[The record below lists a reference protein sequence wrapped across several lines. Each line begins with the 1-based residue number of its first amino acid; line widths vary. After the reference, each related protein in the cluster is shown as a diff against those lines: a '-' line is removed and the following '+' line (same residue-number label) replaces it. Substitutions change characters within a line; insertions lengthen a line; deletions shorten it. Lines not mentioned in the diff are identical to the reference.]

1 MPGGLHIQ
9 RKAKYMFEHIVET
22 KHPELVECQKV
33 CSYAYAVSEQNAD
46 NGTIV
51 TAPTCGSCGVLPA
64 VLYYFRDKRKLSDMD
79 IAHALGV
86 AGLFGELAK
95 RNASVSAYEKH
106 MKIAAERYR
115 ALGGVRLPGGGRRG
129 LLHGSGCC
137 LPGIRV

>member
-1 MPGGLHIQ
+1 MHD
-9 RKAKYMFEHIVET
+9 HIVET

-95 RNASVSAYEKH
+95 RNASVSG
-106 MKIAAERYR
+106 AEC
-115 ALGGVRLPGGGRRG
+115 RLPGGGRRG
-129 LLHGSGCC
+129 LLHGGGCC